1 MITLTVG
8 LGERSYDIVCG
19 RGLLSNVGDIVAP
32 LGRAGR
38 KVFVL
43 TDSDVAPLWLG
54 KTVAS
59 LRAAG
64 LDVSSGTLPAG
75 EKTKRFDSLMA
86 VYSMFADAGLTRSD
100 LVVTLGGGVI
110 GDLGGFAAATYLR
123 GLDFVQIPTTLLA
136 QVDSAVGGKVAV
148 DLPWGKNLAGA
159 FWQPRAVVVDPDVLD
174 TLPDDYF
181 SDGMAEVI
189 KYGCIRDRD
198 LFARLD
204 EAGSREGLRVH
215 IEEIVMRCCDIKRV
229 VVERD
234 ERDTGERMLLNF
246 GHTYGHALEKYYNY
260 EKISHGAAVAVGMR
274 TICSIAERKGL
285 TAKGCADKITALCNK
300 YGLSCRDDAPY
311 DEVVGAIASDK
322 KNLNGALNVVLLR
335 DVGDGYVYPTDGGFW
350 L

>member
-1 MITLTVG
+1 MKTLTVG
-8 LGERSYDIVCG
+8 LGERSYRISCE
-19 RGLLSNVGDIVAP
+19 RGLIARAGEIVAP

-38 KVFVL
+38 KAFVL
-43 TDSDVAPLWLG
+43 TDSNVAPLWLG
-54 KTVAS
+54 KTVTS
-59 LRAAG
+59 LKAAG

-75 EKTKRFDSLMA
+75 EQTKKFDSLMT
-86 VYSMFADAGLTRSD
+86 VYSMFAEAGMTRSD

-159 FWQPRAVVVDPDVLD
+159 FWQPKAVIVDPDVLD
-174 TLPDDYF
+174 TLSDEYF

-189 KYGCIRDRD
+189 KYGCIRDAE

-204 EAGSREGLRVH
+204 AAGSRKGLREH
-215 IEEIVMRCCDIKRV
+215 IEDVVMRCCDIKRV

-246 GHTYGHALEKYYNY
+246 GHTYGHALEKYYDYKN
-260 EKISHGAAVAVGMR
+260 ITHGAAVAVGMR
-274 TICSIAERKGL
+274 VITEIAERKGL
-285 TAKGCADKITALCNK
+285 TASGCAAKIAALCVK
-300 YGLSCRDDAPY
+300 YGLTCRDDAPY
-311 DEVVGAIASDK
+311 GEVIGAIANDK
-322 KNLNGALNVVLLR
+322 KNLNGKLNVVLLH
-335 DVGDGYVYPTDGGFW
+335 DIGDGYVYPTDGGFW